1 MAGVS
6 YERAQWNNGYHRP
19 DPDGGVPEIMGALR
33 RDYAEVIE
41 GLYAYCPESRE
52 RSEALTLL
60 ESSRMWAIMSL
71 AVNTEDAPA

>member
-6 YERAQWNNGYHRP
+6 YERAVWNNGYHRP
-19 DPDGGVPEIMGALR
+19 DDDSGVPEAMGALR
-33 RDYAEVIE
+33 RGFGEMIE
-41 GLYAYCPESRE
+41 DLYAYCPPSRE